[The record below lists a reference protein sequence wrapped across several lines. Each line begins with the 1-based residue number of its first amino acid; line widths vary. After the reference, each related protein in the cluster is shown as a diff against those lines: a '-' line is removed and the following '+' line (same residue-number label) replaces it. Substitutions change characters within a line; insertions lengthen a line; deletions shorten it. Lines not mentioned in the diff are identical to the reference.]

1 MLDRGSAVW
10 FLTNHGSYLIA
21 TRIAGA
27 VTHHSMENP
36 GDSMKRRSAS
46 RNIYRAAAVAALASV
61 LAAASACSSSS
72 GSSSSPSSGGSSS
85 AAASNLSS
93 FQKTVTAGEA
103 GGSTFQGPSQSEAFK
118 PPSGIKLGVLVSDAS
133 LPSAASSGTSVK
145 QAAGLLGWHV
155 TLYNGQGNPATENQV
170 LEQAVLS
177 HEDAVI
183 MVGTDPHNVAGGL
196 AAAHSKN
203 IPVGSV
209 LQFAQASSSGIAY
222 DVSPNWEAMGKAQG
236 ALFVTDSKG
245 KAVLLPLTDKE
256 FGATVAY
263 TQGTTETVQTCS
275 TCKVLPLQSFVAS
288 DVASALGTRVVD
300 QLHSSTSVSY
310 LLCAYACPEVIP
322 PMVNAGLTSNVKT
335 GGIVNGPLDI
345 NNITK
350 GNMLGGSTFNMAYA
364 GYAAVDQIARLLAH
378 KPLSKASGTTNPY
391 YIYGENVPWALIV
404 KSNAPASGTWQP
416 KFNVESAYRK
426 LWQLPAQ

>member
-1 MLDRGSAVW
+1 
-10 FLTNHGSYLIA
+10 
-21 TRIAGA
+21 
-27 VTHHSMENP
+27 
-36 GDSMKRRSAS
+36 MKRRSAS
-46 RNIYRAAAVAALASV
+46 RIFYRAAAAAALVPVFAV
-61 LAAASACSSSS
+61 ATACSSSS
-72 GSSSSPSSGGSSS
+72 GGSNSTSSGSSSSTVTNG
-85 AAASNLSS
+85 LSS
-93 FQKTVTAGEA
+93 FQKTVTAAEA

-133 LPSAASSGTSVK
+133 LPSAASSGSSVK
-145 QAAGLLGWHV
+145 QAAGILGWNV
-155 TLYNGQGNPATENQV
+155 TMYNGQGNPATENQV
-170 LEQAVLS
+170 LEQAVLN
-177 HEDAVI
+177 HENAVI

-222 DVSPNWEAMGKAQG
+222 DVSPNWEAMGDAQG
-236 ALFVTDSKG
+236 ALFVTDSQG

-263 TQGTTETVQTCS
+263 TQGTTQTVQTCK

-288 DVASALGTRVVD
+288 DVASALGSRVVD
-300 QLHSSTSVSY
+300 QLQSSTNVSY

-322 PMVNAGLTSNVKT
+322 PLVNAGINSKVKT

-350 GNMLGGSTFNMAYA
+350 GNMLGGSTFNMDYA

-378 KPLSKASGTTNPY
+378 KPLSKASGTTNSY
-391 YIYGENVPWALIV
+391 YIYGENVPWALIT
-404 KSNAPASGTWQP
+404 KSNAPASGTWEP
-416 KFNVESAYRK
+416 KFNVQAAYRK